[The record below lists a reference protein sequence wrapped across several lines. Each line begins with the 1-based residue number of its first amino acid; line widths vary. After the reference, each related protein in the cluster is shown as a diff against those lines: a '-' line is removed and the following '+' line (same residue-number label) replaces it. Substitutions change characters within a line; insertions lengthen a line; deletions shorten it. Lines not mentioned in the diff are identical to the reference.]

1 MMKKRIQM
9 MTLVFSAIWLICLFV
24 SCAPTVSLTHYNAVP
39 ATCTEA
45 GNVEFWQ
52 DNAGAC
58 FADDRAIQ
66 PVEPIIPALGHDYE
80 LYEVVGASICTEEG
94 KKIYKCRRCDNI
106 FEEEISPSEHT
117 FYAYRVTVPATCT
130 EDGQE
135 QRVCSVC
142 GIVEKRIIPASGHLF
157 NTDNICSFCSF
168 EIVPTEGLV
177 YNKTHTNGVS
187 GYTVT
192 GGEANTKEIVIA
204 KYFNGLPIVG
214 VENDAFFEQTEL
226 RSVNIYADLTFIGQS
241 AFRDC
246 TSLRAVVIPD
256 SVQIIG
262 AYAFYACTDLM
273 QLHIGS
279 GVTEIGQSAF
289 FACYS
294 LREITVSEENSV
306 YRAEGNC
313 LLENETLILGSN
325 SAQIPSYTTKIGMY
339 AFYGMESLKE
349 VTLPSCIT
357 EIASFAFYGCTNLST
372 LIYEGTTAQWETV
385 KLGKSWC
392 NEEEVIVHCL
402 DGDILI
408 AEF

>member
-1 MMKKRIQM
+1 MKRIQM
-9 MTLVFSAIWLICLFV
+9 TALMVSVIWAICLFA

-45 GNVEFWQ
+45 GNIEFWQ

-58 FADDRAIQ
+58 FADDQAMQ
-66 PVEPIIPALGHDYE
+66 PVDPVISALGHDYE
-80 LYEVVGASICTEEG
+80 LYKVVGASICTEEG
-94 KKIYKCRRCDNI
+94 KRIKKCRRCGDI
-106 FEEEISPSEHT
+106 SEEEIAPSEHT
-117 FYAYRVTVPATCT
+117 FYAYQVTVPATCT

-135 QRVCSVC
+135 QRVCAVC
-142 GIVEKRIIPASGHLF
+142 NIVEKRTIPASGHLF
-157 NTDNICSFCSF
+157 GTDNICSVCSF

-177 YNKTHTNGVS
+177 YNMTDSNGVS

-214 VENDAFFEQTEL
+214 VENGAFFEQTEL

-246 TSLRAVVIPD
+246 ISLRAVAIPD

-262 AYAFYACTDLM
+262 AYAFYACTDLK

-339 AFYGMESLKE
+339 AFYGMESLKK
-349 VTLPSCIT
+349 VTLPSGIT
-357 EIASFAFYGCTNLST
+357 EIAAFAFYDCIGLST
-372 LIYEGTTAQWETV
+372 IIYEGTTAQWGTV
-385 KLGKSWC
+385 ELGKSWC
-392 NEEEVIVHCL
+392 NGEEVMIRCL
-402 DGDILI
+402 DGDISV
-408 AEF
+408 AECAY